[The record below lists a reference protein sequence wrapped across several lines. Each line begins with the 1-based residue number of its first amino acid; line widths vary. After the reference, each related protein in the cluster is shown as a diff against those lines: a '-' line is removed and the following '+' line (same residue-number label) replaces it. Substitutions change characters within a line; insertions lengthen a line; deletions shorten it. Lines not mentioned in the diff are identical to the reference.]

1 MFYLYLICFAS
12 ILYYCRKFL
21 IHKIFKLFIVLMK
34 LRIRNFNVVKQDSF
48 RLIGSDIIGKFNIK
62 EFDVV
67 HNNKTHNIIFLNE
80 NGSEFYN
87 NTEINDFRSNI
98 NDFRSN
104 INEYLLNKNMIV
116 HCSITDENGDIV
128 VDTTVEFRKFCYYYE
143 KKFVLLPFFNH
154 IQNYIRN
161 KGNNDI
167 NIFDYNFTI
176 YLNDSEFTEYK
187 YCIRDILYSNFDML
201 FESNKFI

>member
-1 MFYLYLICFAS
+1 
-12 ILYYCRKFL
+12 
-21 IHKIFKLFIVLMK
+21 MK

-87 NTEINDFRSNI
+87 NTEINDFRSNINDFRSNINDFRSNINDFRSNI